1 MKVFQQLKREIYKCI
16 GTILFS
22 KKLDHFI
29 EWCLEGE
36 DSLVKLNQRMNK
48 MYELKQAQ
56 ERLIREYKDLGD

>member
-16 GTILFS
+16 GTILFA
-22 KKLDHFI
+22 KKLNNFI

-36 DSLVKLNQRMNK
+36 DSLVKLNRRMNK

-56 ERLIREYKDLGD
+56 ERLIREYKDL